1 MKKTVR
7 LTESDLIRLVKKIV
21 TESERSRNPMF
32 DYVDYVILEGSEKVD
47 KKNRTIWYKDG
58 KEIMQYEKN
67 KKTMYFKYSIW
78 EQIEN
83 FLHIER
89 GEDRW
94 KFLTSWLEYHGYH
107 RVHPHVEVY
116 HGDLFDK

>member
-1 MKKTVR
+1 M
-7 LTESDLIRLVKKIV
+7 ESDLIRLVKKIV

-47 KKNRTIWYKDG
+47 KENRTIWYKDG
-58 KEIMQYEKN
+58 KEIMQYEKK

-83 FLHIER
+83 FLPIER
-89 GEDRW
+89 GHHRKE
-94 KFLTSWLEYHGYH
+94 FLESWLEYHGYH
-107 RVHPHVEVY
+107 RVHPWVEVY
-116 HGDLFDK
+116 PGDLFDK